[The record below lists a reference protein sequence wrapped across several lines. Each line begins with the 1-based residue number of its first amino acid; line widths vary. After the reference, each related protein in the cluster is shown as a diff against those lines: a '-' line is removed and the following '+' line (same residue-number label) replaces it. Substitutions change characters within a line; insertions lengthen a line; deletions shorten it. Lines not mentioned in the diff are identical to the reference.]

1 MTLMQLYVFACE
13 LLQHRSYPDFE
24 RTLRD
29 LKAVPLMRSIWAVG
43 TSLSAGEL
51 KRALRAVVGEYDRI
65 LIIEVRGDWA
75 SRRVENNL
83 ANLIRPPGGPA
94 LALWERRWS
103 QAETSRGA
111 VGSSERYR

>member
-51 KRALRAVVGEYDRI
+51 KRALRAVVGEYDRSSS
-65 LIIEVRGDWA
+65 LKDGK
-75 SRRVENNL
+75 RR
-83 ANLIRPPGGPA
+83 PCCWPGCA
-94 LALWERRWS
+94 HR
-103 QAETSRGA
+103 
-111 VGSSERYR
+111 

>member
-1 MTLMQLYVFACE
+1 MQLYVFACE
-13 LLQHRSYPDFE
+13 LLQRRSYPDFE

-65 LIIEVRGDWA
+65 LVMEVRGDWA
-75 SRRVENNL
+75 SRRAENNL

-103 QAETSRGA
+103 QAQTSRGA
-111 VGSSERYR
+111 PGSPERYH